1 MDKKVLER
9 HLVQLFCFLGSLL
22 IAFTSNPVGF
32 ALAGF
37 SLLISAA
44 YFLAPQIHKIV
55 GAKAV
60 RRKKLV
66 DKSDWPAFAVLLA
79 ALTLYVLTQNA
90 LFGLVV
96 FITLLYLLLADII
109 PKSFDQKTI
118 QGTCIELSY
127 ALSKALLV
135 WFAVILLLQTNYPL
149 DVVTSCS
156 MVPSL
161 ERGDMIVLQGGSIKA
176 PTVEFNSS
184 VEELLKSASVYKN
197 SCRVSYEGKTGVD
210 SCTGI
215 LSIGGK
221 NFTPNTSNDVIVYE
235 PNPRIEDLIIH
246 RVVAVAK
253 NATNSYYFTKG
264 DNNPSLDQESVIAP
278 TPADKV
284 RGKVLF
290 RIPYAGYLK
299 LFLYLQFNAPKACSY
314 KLG

>member
-1 MDKKVLER
+1 MDKNVLER
-9 HLVQLFCFLGSLL
+9 NLVQLFCFLGSLL

-32 ALAGF
+32 VLAGF

-44 YFLAPQIHKIV
+44 YFLAPLIQKIS
-55 GAKAV
+55 GAKAP

-79 ALTLYVLTQNA
+79 ALILYVLTQNA

-96 FITLLYLLLADII
+96 FVTLLYLLLADII
-109 PKSFDQKTI
+109 PRSFDQKTI
-118 QGTCIELSY
+118 KSTCIELSY
-127 ALSKALLV
+127 ALGKALLV

-156 MVPSL
+156 MVPAL
-161 ERGDMIVLQGGSIKA
+161 ERGDMIVLQGGNINA
-176 PTVEFNSS
+176 PKVEFNSS
-184 VEELLKSASVYKN
+184 IEELLKNASVYKH
-197 SCRVSYEGKTGVD
+197 SCKVEFDGKTGVD
-210 SCTGI
+210 ACTSI
-215 LSIGGK
+215 LNIGGK
-221 NFTPNTSNDVIVYE
+221 NFTPNTVNDVIVYE
-235 PNPRIEDLIIH
+235 PNPRVEDLIIH
-246 RVVAVAK
+246 RVVAIAS
-253 NATNSYYFTKG
+253 NGSNSYYFTKG

-278 TPADKV
+278 TPEDKV